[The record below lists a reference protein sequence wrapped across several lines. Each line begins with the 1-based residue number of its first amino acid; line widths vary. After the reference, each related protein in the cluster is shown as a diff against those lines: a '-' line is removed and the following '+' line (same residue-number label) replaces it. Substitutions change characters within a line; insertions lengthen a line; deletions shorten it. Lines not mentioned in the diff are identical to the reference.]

1 MSGFEA
7 ADRRN
12 NWETFKVLLLDD
24 TPHHH
29 VVPINSNFFKSSNAI
44 NSIINVEDIGVR
56 IALHAQGCIFT
67 LFMQIFGGAHEW

>member
-1 MSGFEA
+1 MIGFEVV
-7 ADRRN
+7 DSRN
-12 NWETFKVLLLDD
+12 SWETFKLLLLDY

-29 VVPINSNFFKSSNAI
+29 VVPINSNFSRSSNTI
-44 NSIINVEDIGVR
+44 NLIINVEDVGVR